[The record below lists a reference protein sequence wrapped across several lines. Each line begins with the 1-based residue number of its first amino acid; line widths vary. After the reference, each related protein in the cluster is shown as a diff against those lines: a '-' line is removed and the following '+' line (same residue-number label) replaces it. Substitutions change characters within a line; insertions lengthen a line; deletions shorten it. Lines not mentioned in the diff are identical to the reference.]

1 MNNKEMDNRDA
12 LGREPDYWYWGHLH
26 NGICYAA
33 QGGLHARCAG
43 HGAIPYGNASELHG
57 HSRVLWSETQNA
69 RDEAYPDRVLNGYV
83 KVRLVGEGI
92 IEEFIGEDGSVRW
105 SSS

>member
-1 MNNKEMDNRDA
+1 
-12 LGREPDYWYWGHLH
+12 LLPLSSL
-26 NGICYAA
+26 NGQVFI
-33 QGGLHARCAG
+33 RPTIAG
-43 HGAIPYGNASELHG
+43 SRRGNASELNG

-83 KVRLVGEGI
+83 EVRLVGESI
-92 IEEFIGEDGSVRW
+92 FEEFIGEDGSVRW

>member
-1 MNNKEMDNRDA
+1 
-12 LGREPDYWYWGHLH
+12 LH

-43 HGAIPYGNASELHG
+43 HGAIPYGNASELDG
-57 HSRVLWSETQNA
+57 HSRVLWSETQSA

-83 KVRLVGEGI
+83 KVRLVGKSI
-92 IEEFIGEDGSVRW
+92 VEEFIGGRMAVCGGLQADR
-105 SSS
+105 

>member
-1 MNNKEMDNRDA
+1 VLRGA
-12 LGREPDYWYWGHLH
+12 W
-26 NGICYAA
+26 
-33 QGGLHARCAG
+33 
-43 HGAIPYGNASELHG
+43 AIPYGDASELDG
-57 HSRVLWSETQNA
+57 HSRVLWSESKNA

-83 KVRLVGEGI
+83 KVRSVGESI